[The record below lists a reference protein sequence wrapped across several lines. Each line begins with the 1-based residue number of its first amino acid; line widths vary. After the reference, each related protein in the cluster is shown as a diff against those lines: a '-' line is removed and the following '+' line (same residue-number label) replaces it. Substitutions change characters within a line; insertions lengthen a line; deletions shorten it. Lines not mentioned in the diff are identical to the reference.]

1 MMKNHI
7 LSMILWCVSA
17 IALGAATILIPSVSN
32 LSRNFLGIATVVAI
46 CGLSVEFDRGHEPA
60 NADSTE
66 GNTAKAYF
74 SSLHKAA

>member
-32 LSRNFLGIATVVAI
+32 LSPNFLGIATVVAI
-46 CGLSVEFDRGHEPA
+46 CGLSVEFDRGHK
-60 NADSTE
+60 DSTE
-66 GNTAKAYF
+66 GDTAKAYF